1 MICYFNYTDTPIGF
15 LSIAVDENAVKAI
28 SFRDVGQQYSG
39 ALKQETPLINSV
51 YSQLKEYF
59 AVQRKEFNLPLAP
72 EGTDFQQKVWQAL
85 CQIPYGETR
94 SYKEIAVA
102 AGSPKGYRA
111 VGLAN
116 NRNPIAIIIPCHRV
130 IGADGKMVG
139 YGGGLAIKEKLLQIE
154 KALLVCKKF

>member
-1 MICYFNYTDTPIGF
+1 MICYYNYTDIPIDF
-15 LSIAVDENAVKAI
+15 LSIAVDKNAVKAI

-59 AVQRKEFNLPLAP
+59 AGQRKEFNLPLAP

-85 CQIPYGETR
+85 CRIPYGETR
-94 SYKEIAVA
+94 SYKEIAAA
-102 AGSPKGYRA
+102 AGSPKGCRA
-111 VGLAN
+111 VGMAN

-139 YGGGLAIKEKLLQIE
+139 YAGGLNIKEKLLQIE
-154 KALLVCKKF
+154 KVL